1 MAKWDLDKLSNK
13 GKPMTKYTRSEILDT
28 AKQYVTKQ
36 RENEHGEMEANF
48 NRIADLWNS
57 YLEGSYI
64 SVADVAVMMTL
75 LKIARIKSNP
85 SNSDSWID
93 SCGYMACGGELS
105 ANKPE
110 PEVKA
115 VKFQGGNV

>member
-1 MAKWDLDKLSNK
+1 MAKWNLDKLPNK
-13 GKPMTKYTRSEILDT
+13 GKTMTKYTRAEILDT
-28 AKQYVTKQ
+28 AKKYVTKDRAEQ
-36 RENEHGEMEANF
+36 HGDLEENF

-64 SVADVAVMMTL
+64 SVTDVAVMMTL

-85 SNSDSWID
+85 SSGDNWID

-105 ANKPE
+105 AKKPE
-110 PEVKA
+110 PEKVVRYEPK
-115 VKFQGGNV
+115 GNL